1 MTVYS
6 ADSRPGRVSTIGA
19 LRTSRLPVQQAVLGF
34 AVLLALAL
42 VAYPVV
48 FLAQLALN
56 IGEPDAHP
64 ITDYGLSNFAGVA
77 QHADWLANTLLV
89 SVVGTTGAIAFGVVL
104 AWIVT
109 RTNVPGARL
118 FEQLIILPYYVSP
131 LVGALAWSV
140 LATPRGGFINKI
152 WQGFAGPTA
161 VLIDIQTPLGIAW
174 VMALYDG
181 TVAFMII
188 AAAMRTMDPSLEECS
203 MVLGGGRLRTALRV
217 TVPLL
222 KPAILGSAMFVFAEM
237 LGSFAIAAVLGTPA
251 RFFVLTT
258 GLLLLLGQTP
268 PNYPLAAALGISLF
282 VFTGGAMW
290 VYLRVIG
297 RGDFTTITGKGF
309 RPRTIDM
316 RSWRPV
322 LFAVCL
328 VYVVVSTIVPLAALV
343 MASLL
348 KFNTTVISQM
358 VWTLGN
364 FQQVLSPGPTFGALR
379 NSLLVA
385 FVTATVGVILI
396 SLICW
401 FIYRSAAPG
410 RTLAEYVVM
419 FPQAVPK
426 MVFSLGLLWAW
437 IVMPIGVYGTLWLII
452 LAYLTIFLPL
462 GVRTIAG
469 VILQLDKSVEE
480 CARVCGATW
489 LNTIRT
495 VTLPLLKPGILA
507 AWVLLFIVSVR
518 EVSASILLISAN
530 TKVIGPAIIQS
541 YQESGL
547 QLTAAMAVTLAVVVF
562 ICVAVIQR
570 AAAARS

>member
-1 MTVYS
+1 M
-6 ADSRPGRVSTIGA
+6 
-19 LRTSRLPVQQAVLGF
+19 LLGMAILVAF
-34 AVLLALAL
+34 GL

-48 FLAQLALN
+48 FLVQLALN
-56 IGEPDAHP
+56 VGQPDAHP
-64 ITDYGLSNFAGVA
+64 ITDYGLSNFAAVV
-77 QHADWLANTLLV
+77 QHLDWIGNTLLV
-89 SVVGTTGAIAFGVVL
+89 SVVGTVGAILFGVVL
-104 AWIVT
+104 AWTVT
-109 RTNVPGARL
+109 RTNVRGARI

-161 VLIDIQTPLGIAW
+161 VLVDIQTPLGIAW

-217 TVPLL
+217 TLPLL

-290 VYLRVIG
+290 LYLRVIG

-316 RSWRPV
+316 RGWRPV
-322 LFAVCL
+322 LFGICL
-328 VYVVVSTIVPLAALV
+328 VYVLVSTLLPLAALLTS
-343 MASLL
+343 SLL
-348 KFNTTVISQM
+348 RFNTTVISQM

-364 FQQVLSPGPTFGALR
+364 FQQVFSPGPTFGALR
-379 NSLLVA
+379 NSLVVA
-385 FVTATVGVILI
+385 FVTASAGVMLI
-396 SLICW
+396 SLICL
-401 FIYRSAAPG
+401 FIYRSSAPG

-489 LNTIRT
+489 LASIRT

-547 QLTAAMAVTLAVVVF
+547 QLTAAMAVTLASVVF
-562 ICVAVIQR
+562 VCVAVIQR
-570 AAAARS
+570 AVGSR